1 MKMKKWAALAALLLA
16 VGAATGATAEVA
28 VNDHVFFGHYEQ
40 DNDLTN
46 GAEAIEWRVL
56 KVENGEALLISQYA
70 LDSQPY
76 NEKYA
81 VALWSKC
88 TLRTWLN
95 TAFYDAAFNDTE
107 KQSIVTKKLEN
118 WKDVNT
124 QDTVSLLD
132 NDEAKTLFE
141 NHADRMT
148 VPTAYAIAQGAW
160 QSQKYGPGNAQ
171 WWLRSHSWEEKH
183 RGAYVA
189 GSGGVMTCGGN
200 SMGRVDNT
208 RLSVRP
214 AIYVATD
221 ALEALA
227 TK

>member
-1 MKMKKWAALAALLLA
+1 MKMKKRAALAALLLA

-81 VALWSKC
+81 VALWSEC

-95 TAFYDAAFNDTE
+95 TDFYDAAFNDTE
-107 KQSIVTKKLEN
+107 KQGIVTKELEN

-160 QSQKYGPGNAQ
+160 QSQEVWSRQRAVVAAFPQLGGKAPRRLCRGKRRRNDLRRQQHGP
-171 WWLRSHSWEEKH
+171 
-183 RGAYVA
+183 RG
-189 GSGGVMTCGGN
+189 
-200 SMGRVDNT
+200 
-208 RLSVRP
+208 
-214 AIYVATD
+214 
-221 ALEALA
+221 
-227 TK
+227 

>member
-76 NEKYA
+76 YEKYA
-81 VALWSKC
+81 VALWSVC

-95 TAFYDAAFNDTE
+95 TAFFDAAFNDTVY
-107 KQSIVTKKLEN
+107 KRFLVLHTFASVQSRVKTVLQGSCKAVRAGLLRELQICLDPLRFDYGKPFPRLQIVIDGFLHPFPPFHGLEPYAV
-118 WKDVNT
+118 KRQPVFGVNLN
-124 QDTVSLLD
+124 QFNQLL
-132 NDEAKTLFE
+132 F
-141 NHADRMT
+141 
-148 VPTAYAIAQGAW
+148 
-160 QSQKYGPGNAQ
+160 
-171 WWLRSHSWEEKH
+171 
-183 RGAYVA
+183 
-189 GSGGVMTCGGN
+189 
-200 SMGRVDNT
+200 
-208 RLSVRP
+208 
-214 AIYVATD
+214 
-221 ALEALA
+221 
-227 TK
+227 

>member
-81 VALWSKC
+81 VALWSPNARC
-88 TLRTWLN
+88 ARGSIRIFTTRPSTTLESR
-95 TAFYDAAFNDTE
+95 A
-107 KQSIVTKKLEN
+107 S
-118 WKDVNT
+118 
-124 QDTVSLLD
+124 
-132 NDEAKTLFE
+132 
-141 NHADRMT
+141 
-148 VPTAYAIAQGAW
+148 
-160 QSQKYGPGNAQ
+160 
-171 WWLRSHSWEEKH
+171 
-183 RGAYVA
+183 
-189 GSGGVMTCGGN
+189 
-200 SMGRVDNT
+200 
-208 RLSVRP
+208 
-214 AIYVATD
+214 
-221 ALEALA
+221 
-227 TK
+227 

>member
-81 VALWSKC
+81 VALWSEC
-88 TLRTWLN
+88 TLRQWLN
-95 TAFYDAAFNDTE
+95 DTFLKEAFSQEEQARIQEVLVVNDDNPHYSTRGGEDTMDRVFLLSEAEVLEFFPEQEQRTCQATE
-107 KQSIVTKKLEN
+107 Y
-118 WKDVNT
+118 
-124 QDTVSLLD
+124 
-132 NDEAKTLFE
+132 AK
-141 NHADRMT
+141 
-148 VPTAYAIAQGAW
+148 AQGA
-160 QSQKYGPGNAQ
+160 YVDENNGNSW
-171 WWLRSHSWEEKH
+171 WWLRSP
-183 RGAYVA
+183 G
-189 GSGGVMTCGGN
+189 
-200 SMGRVDNT
+200 
-208 RLSVRP
+208 VRP
-214 AIYVATD
+214 VD
-221 ALEALA
+221 ACGVRADGRISGYGSRDVNRPSGTIRPVIWVTMGE
-227 TK
+227 

>member
-81 VALWSKC
+81 VALWSEC

-95 TAFYDAAFNDTE
+95 TDFYDAAFNDTE
-107 KQSIVTKKLEN
+107 KQGIVTKELEN

-132 NDEAKTLFE
+132 NDG
-141 NHADRMT
+141 N
-148 VPTAYAIAQGAW
+148 AIAGLYAA
-160 QSQKYGPGNAQ
+160 GEITGGIHAGNRLGGNAVT
-171 WWLRSHSWEEKH
+171 EII
-183 RGAYVA
+183 V
-189 GSGGVMTCGGN
+189 SGRTAAQAIEA
-200 SMGRVDNT
+200 DNQ
-208 RLSVRP
+208 
-214 AIYVATD
+214 
-221 ALEALA
+221 
-227 TK
+227 

>member
-81 VALWSKC
+81 VALWSEC
-88 TLRTWLN
+88 TLRQWLN
-95 TAFYDAAFNDTE
+95 DTFLKEAFSQEEQARIEEVLVVNDDNPHYSTRGGEDTMDRVFLLSEAEVLEFFPQQEQRTCQATE
-107 KQSIVTKKLEN
+107 Y
-118 WKDVNT
+118 
-124 QDTVSLLD
+124 
-132 NDEAKTLFE
+132 AK
-141 NHADRMT
+141 
-148 VPTAYAIAQGAW
+148 AQGA
-160 QSQKYGPGNAQ
+160 YVDENNGNSW
-171 WWLRSHSWEEKH
+171 WWLRSP
-183 RGAYVA
+183 G
-189 GSGGVMTCGGN
+189 
-200 SMGRVDNT
+200 
-208 RLSVRP
+208 VRP
-214 AIYVATD
+214 VD
-221 ALEALA
+221 ACGVRADGRISGYGSRDVNRPSGTIRPVIWVTMGE
-227 TK
+227 

>member
-81 VALWSKC
+81 VALWSEC

-107 KQSIVTKKLEN
+107 KQGIVTQGAGKLEGR
-118 WKDVNT
+118 
-124 QDTVSLLD
+124 
-132 NDEAKTLFE
+132 E
-141 NHADRMT
+141 H
-148 VPTAYAIAQGAW
+148 
-160 QSQKYGPGNAQ
+160 PG
-171 WWLRSHSWEEKH
+171 H
-183 RGAYVA
+183 GFPA
-189 GSGGVMTCGGN
+189 G
-200 SMGRVDNT
+200 
-208 RLSVRP
+208 
-214 AIYVATD
+214 
-221 ALEALA
+221 
-227 TK
+227 

>member
-81 VALWSKC
+81 VALWSEC
-88 TLRTWLN
+88 G
-95 TAFYDAAFNDTE
+95 
-107 KQSIVTKKLEN
+107 SIRIFT
-118 WKDVNT
+118 
-124 QDTVSLLD
+124 
-132 NDEAKTLFE
+132 
-141 NHADRMT
+141 
-148 VPTAYAIAQGAW
+148 
-160 QSQKYGPGNAQ
+160 
-171 WWLRSHSWEEKH
+171 
-183 RGAYVA
+183 
-189 GSGGVMTCGGN
+189 
-200 SMGRVDNT
+200 T
-208 RLSVRP
+208 RPS
-214 AIYVATD
+214 ATRKSR
-221 ALEALA
+221 AS
-227 TK
+227 

>member
-81 VALWSKC
+81 VALWSEC

-95 TAFYDAAFNDTE
+95 TVFLRRGLQRHGKAGHRDQE
-107 KQSIVTKKLEN
+107 SGKLEGR
-118 WKDVNT
+118 
-124 QDTVSLLD
+124 
-132 NDEAKTLFE
+132 E
-141 NHADRMT
+141 HAGHGF
-148 VPTAYAIAQGAW
+148 P
-160 QSQKYGPGNAQ
+160 
-171 WWLRSHSWEEKH
+171 
-183 RGAYVA
+183 A
-189 GSGGVMTCGGN
+189 G
-200 SMGRVDNT
+200 
-208 RLSVRP
+208 
-214 AIYVATD
+214 
-221 ALEALA
+221 
-227 TK
+227 

>member
-81 VALWSKC
+81 VALWSEC

-95 TAFYDAAFNDTE
+95 TVFYDAAFNDTE
-107 KQSIVTKKLEN
+107 KQGIVTKNLEN

-183 RGAYVA
+183 LTFSAELESVDCTSNEELLRQVWITRG
-189 GSGGVMTCGGN
+189 
-200 SMGRVDNT
+200 
-208 RLSVRP
+208 
-214 AIYVATD
+214 
-221 ALEALA
+221 
-227 TK
+227 